1 MRMPT
6 PSAPQDR
13 RGVSLLE
20 VVVAVGIFAAA
31 TVVTSTFIFQ
41 GYTANRY
48 ALEMSDAIE
57 HARVGIAA
65 MAKEVR
71 EARFAENGDY
81 PIVLAD
87 TQSFTFYSDLDSDA
101 ALERVRY
108 FLSGTN
114 LQKGVIEPV
123 GSPATYPA
131 GSEVVTTVSQ
141 YVRNAAEP
149 VFTYYAGSYP
159 TVTIP
164 LTTPATPISVRLLIL
179 HLKINIDP
187 FTAPGDFTLDQAI
200 HLRNLKDNL

>member
-1 MRMPT
+1 MPL
-6 PSAPQDR
+6 PKKFFPAQH
-13 RGVSLLE
+13 GVSLLE
-20 VVVAVGIFAAA
+20 VVIALGIFAAA
-31 TVVTSTFIFQ
+31 TVVTSTYIFQ

-48 ALEMSDAIE
+48 ALEMSDAVE
-57 HARVGIAA
+57 HARTGIAA
-65 MAKEVR
+65 MAREVR

-87 TQSFTFYSDLDSDA
+87 AQTFTFYSDLDSDA

-123 GSPATYPA
+123 GSPAAYPS
-131 GSEVVTTVSQ
+131 GNEVVTTVSQ

-149 VFTYYAGSYP
+149 VFTYYTGSYP
-159 TVTIP
+159 TVTTP
-164 LTTPATPISVRLLIL
+164 LSTPADPSLTRLIIL

>member
-1 MRMPT
+1 MPL
-6 PSAPQDR
+6 PRKLFGGR
-13 RGVSLLE
+13 RGVSLFE

-31 TVVTSTFIFQ
+31 TVVTATYILQ

-87 TQSFTFYSDLDSDA
+87 TQTFTFYSDLDSDA

-131 GSEVVTTVSQ
+131 GNEVVTTVSE

-149 VFTYYAGSYP
+149 VFAYYDGNYP
-159 TVTIP
+159 TAATP
-164 LTTPATPISVRLLIL
+164 LTTPATPNQVRLIIL

-187 FTAPGDFTLDQAI
+187 ASAPGDFTLDQAI
-200 HLRNLKDNL
+200 QVRNAKDNL

>member
-1 MRMPT
+1 MPLLT
-6 PSAPQDR
+6 RFLPGA

-20 VVVAVGIFAAA
+20 VVVALGIFAAA
-31 TVVTSTFIFQ
+31 TVVTSTYIFQ

-81 PIVLAD
+81 PIVLAGAQ
-87 TQSFTFYSDLDSDA
+87 TFTFYSDLDSDA

-114 LQKGVIEPV
+114 VQKGVIEPV
-123 GSPATYPA
+123 GTPATYPA
-131 GSEVVTTVSQ
+131 GNEVVTTVSQ

-149 VFTYYAGSYP
+149 VFTYYDGNYP
-159 TVTIP
+159 AVATP
-164 LTTPATPISVRLLIL
+164 LTTPATPISVRMLIL

-187 FTAPGDFTLDQAI
+187 ATAPGDFTLDQAI
-200 HLRNLKDNL
+200 QIRNVKDNL